1 MSVLVAG
8 FFDLLHS
15 GHVCFLERAAEYGPL
30 TVVIGSD
37 ENSLRSKGRL
47 PLCREEER
55 LYMVQSLRVVS
66 RALVSPDL
74 GRLNFAPT
82 MRRIRPKYFVTNSDG
97 HHESKARLCR
107 ELGVEYVV
115 FDRTP
120 RDGLPRRSTTDWRV
134 TMPGMPYKVALLGGF
149 VDQPDIGRVCPAS
162 VVVVS
167 IEADVELDRFSGLA
181 TSTRD
186 LAVDLFG
193 PRLPSWMPPKRLAE
207 IVFACENPPG
217 SENLSGT
224 IDVLG
229 LFQPGVS
236 RLDYA
241 GGRFWPVSQ
250 ARILDDEALNW
261 LESHL
266 WLVQTRRRPSGMRS
280 PMITARP
287 TAARIRRMDDAVK
300 RGFAALQDQDLE
312 ALASAVTDSYNA
324 MSDMI
329 PDFAPPDVD
338 EKIRQLQARHPGV
351 GLTGAGGGGYA
362 IVISPCRPDQ
372 GIPVRI
378 RRADGTVAA
387 PIEGTRPVDPHS

>member
-1 MSVLVAG
+1 MSALVAG

-15 GHVCFLERAAEYGPL
+15 GHVCFLERAAAYGPL

-37 ENSLRSKGRL
+37 ENSLHSKGRL

-55 LYMVQSLRVVS
+55 LYMVRSLRVVS
-66 RALVSPDL
+66 RAIISPEL
-74 GRLNFAPT
+74 GRLNFAST
-82 MRRIRPKYFVTNSDG
+82 MREMRPKYFVTNSDG
-97 HHESKARLCR
+97 HHESKAQLCR

-120 RDGLPRRSTTDWRV
+120 RDGLPPRSTTDWRV

-149 VDQPDIGRVCPAS
+149 VDQPDIGGVCPAS

-167 IEADVELDRFSGLA
+167 IEGDVELDRFSGLA

-186 LAVDLFG
+186 LAIDLFG
-193 PRLPSWMPPKRLAE
+193 PRLPSWMPPRRLAE

-241 GGRFWPVSQ
+241 DGNFWPVSQ
-250 ARILDDEALNW
+250 ARIVDDEALNW
-261 LESHL
+261 LQSHL
-266 WLVQTRRRPSGMRS
+266 WLVQTRRRPPGMPS

-287 TAARIRRMDDAVK
+287 TVARIRRMDEAVQ
-300 RGFAALQDQDLE
+300 RGFAALQSRNLE
-312 ALASAVTDSYNA
+312 ALASAVTDSYRA
-324 MSDMI
+324 ISEMI
-329 PDFAPPDVD
+329 PDFAPPDVA
-338 EKIRQLQARHPGV
+338 ENIRQLQAWHPGV

-362 IVISPCRPDQ
+362 VVVSPRRPDE
-372 GIPVRI
+372 GIPARI
-378 RRADGTVAA
+378 RRADGTVAV
-387 PIEGTRPVDPHS
+387 PLERT